1 LCKQNNIIMENT
13 ITISLDESKIDNLHN
28 EVKIS
33 KKLLTINNLIN
44 NIIEDQ
50 RTINE
55 SKHEIRNNLNA
66 IEGFGWDLSWE
77 KSNKII
83 RDKTARQ
90 LEIENDIFLLRNAN
104 QWQRDFIKELKD
116 SIKKRKNILKTMG
129 VL

>member
-1 LCKQNNIIMENT
+1 MCKQNNIIMENT

>member
-1 LCKQNNIIMENT
+1 MENT